1 MPHLFEQDIHG
12 AEYKAMQGQVNV
24 DEAQGLVECFVAGL
38 GNKDSVGDICL
49 PGCFT
54 ESLKRRKP
62 RVVWGHNWNEPIGK
76 VLEIYEVGPNDPRLP
91 MKMKR
96 AGIGGLFAKV
106 QFNLKSERG
115 RQAFADVSFF
125 GEEQEWSIG
134 YKTLNAD
141 YDSQRQANLL
151 KEVELYEV
159 SPVLHGAN
167 QLTATISIKSDDPYA
182 EEPEFDEKGEPLRD
196 PKGGLTAAGRRHFA
210 RTEGANLKPGVK
222 GPADTPEKMRRK
234 GSFLTR
240 FFTNPSGPMKDENGE
255 PTRLALS
262 AAAWGEPVPQ
272 NMEDAAELAAK
283 GRRLLERYEN
293 QKEKGDYPTSIYQ
306 AEREDDDDD
315 DYTGPRGPDGGVPA
329 ANPAMGR
336 AGNLARAL
344 AMRFGGAVR
353 LRNADPNMAI
363 FDHMDKEGNKQT
375 LRVTYHFDGDEFMF
389 GSPVK
394 VRPETVYL
402 PVEKPDVDTDDDD
415 RDEKPSRP
423 SPITQRYQQEM
434 EEYPALPRGVKPKT
448 CGCGCMGEK
457 QDEETDED
465 LDMKAPQDA
474 ILDIPQ
480 EQITGDIMRGYGP
493 RRGNLER
500 LLRYWRPIMK
510 KPGGFRRCRVI
521 LADHPELYPLNNICA
536 WLHHETT
543 GLWPNEGCHH
553 PGMKNCRKKIRGIRD
568 GSIWTDREF
577 GQRLENAF
585 KKGEDMDD
593 MELDGMSPE
602 DMEKSAMAE
611 LKAFFDSEPDIKK
624 YINDDANWEHE
635 GEDEKGGWVVHMP
648 TGMGQGMGPKQGCGC
663 GGACGGPKPMMRL
676 VNVMS
681 ELEKSITEE
690 METKAGRVISNRNM
704 QKLQQAMQLLQE
716 VVTASKPSDEPA
728 VQVKA
733 DGQMRI
739 AASVGQLFEVKSLI
753 DPILEFHGIDAEVNE
768 TGIYFGSNVS
778 TEAKS
783 AMINALAA
791 YKDSH
796 KEGNH

>member
-1 MPHLFEQDIHG
+1 MPHVNEHDIIG

-24 DEAQGLVECFVAGL
+24 DEAQGIVECFAAGL

-49 PGCFT
+49 PGCFN

-76 VLEIYEVGPNDPRLP
+76 VIEIYEVGPNDPRLP

-96 AGIGGLFAKV
+96 AGIGGLYARV

-151 KEVELYEV
+151 REVELYEV

-167 QLTATISIKSDDPYA
+167 QLTGTISIKS
-182 EEPEFDEKGEPLRD
+182 EEQEDAEKG
-196 PKGGLTAAGRRHFA
+196 K
-210 RTEGANLKPGVK
+210 
-222 GPADTPEKMRRK
+222 
-234 GSFLTR
+234 
-240 FFTNPSGPMKDENGE
+240 
-255 PTRLALS
+255 
-262 AAAWGEPVPQ
+262 
-272 NMEDAAELAAK
+272 
-283 GRRLLERYEN
+283 
-293 QKEKGDYPTSIYQ
+293 YPTSIYR
-306 AEREDDDDD
+306 AEREEDDDS

-336 AGNLARAL
+336 AGNLTRAL

-363 FDHMDKEGNKQT
+363 FDHMDKQGTKQT

-389 GSPVK
+389 GNPVK
-394 VRPETVYL
+394 VRQETVYL
-402 PVEKPDVDTDDDD
+402 PVEKPDVDIDD
-415 RDEKPSRP
+415 REETPNRKPN
-423 SPITQRYQQEM
+423 PITQQYQREM
-434 EEYPALPRGVKPKT
+434 EEYPALPRGVKPKM
-448 CGCGCMGEK
+448 CQCGCMGTKESEEDENLS
-457 QDEETDED
+457 DEEQKFKQYLDSLTDEQFDDSFPEEGEMSQEAKWVFDVAGAYARRAITNRRKRRKKD
-465 LDMKAPQDA
+465 LGIKAPQDA

-553 PGMKNCRKKIRGIRD
+553 PGMKNCRKKIRGVRD
-568 GSIWTDREF
+568 GSLFTDREF
-577 GQRLENAF
+577 NERLQSAF
-585 KKGEDMDD
+585 KKGDDMDD
-593 MELDGMSPE
+593 LDGMSPE
-602 DMEKSAMAE
+602 EWEKSALME
-611 LKAFFDSEPDIKK
+611 LKTFLDQEPEMVK
-624 YINDDANWEHE
+624 YITSDDNWEHE
-635 GEDEKGGWVVHMP
+635 GEDEKGGWIVHMP
-648 TGMGQGMGPKQGCGC
+648 TGMGRGMGPKPGCGC

-681 ELEKSITEE
+681 ELEKSIDEE
-690 METKAGRVISNRNM
+690 MQTKAGRVISNRNM
-704 QKLQQAMQLLQE
+704 QKLQQAMELMQE
-716 VVTASKPSDEPA
+716 VVTASKPSDEPV
-728 VQVKA
+728 VQVKSN
-733 DGQMRI
+733 GMMRI
-739 AASVGQLFEVKSLI
+739 VSPVDSLFEVKSLI
-753 DPILEFHGIDAEVNE
+753 DPIIEFHGIDAEVNE
-768 TGIYFGSNVS
+768 TGIYFGSSVS

-783 AMINALAA
+783 AMINALSA

-796 KEGNH
+796 KQDNH